1 VADDDTSTNGY
12 RLRIRAAISEEL
24 AALVGGP
31 IGDRQVLAAWAR
43 AHPILWLETIVVL
56 SAFIAPKIQPDLHR
70 VNMSDEIRSFHD
82 RLLLRRELIIAE
94 AMAAPPA
101 EGRQP

>member
-1 VADDDTSTNGY
+1 VAEDDASASGY

-70 VNMSDEIRSFHD
+70 VSVSDEIRAFHD

-94 AMAAPPA
+94 TLGAPPA
-101 EGRQP
+101 EGSQP

>member
-1 VADDDTSTNGY
+1 VADDDASASGY

-43 AHPILWLETIVVL
+43 AHPVLWLETIVVL
-56 SAFIAPKIQPDLHR
+56 SAFIAPKIRPDLHR
-70 VNMSDEIRSFHD
+70 VNVSDEIRAFHD

-94 AMAAPPA
+94 ALAAPPG
-101 EGRQP
+101 EGPQP